1 MAEVWVARYLPSALA
16 CSAYQC
22 VLSRG
27 RDRPTVLCGL
37 GHAVLPYQP
46 FCCGWINKR
55 HIDLVSVL
63 LAELLKRPVG
73 DKGVHDSKLAGG
85 NPGLY
90 LGHGHAKKIR
100 YSFPRICVIPGCQ
113 DRGDSF
119 DGGGVQRCTNLV
131 TEYRQGACR
140 YARIAHSQHAVSDE
154 ATEMMGAT
162 YA

>member
-1 MAEVWVARYLPSALA
+1 MPKVWVAGYLPSALA
-16 CSAYQC
+16 CSDYQC

-46 FCCGWINKR
+46 FCCGRINQR

-85 NPGLY
+85 NPGLH

-100 YSFPRICVIPGCQ
+100 CPFPRVCVIASCQ
-113 DRGDSF
+113 SRGDSF

-131 TEYRQGACR
+131 AEYRQGACR
-140 YARIAHSQHAVSDE
+140 YARIAHSEHSIPDE
-154 ATEMMGAT
+154 ISQSGGTDAQ
-162 YA
+162 

>member
-1 MAEVWVARYLPSALA
+1 MPKEWVPSYLLSALA
-16 CSAYQC
+16 CSDHQR

-27 RDRPTVLCGL
+27 RDRPTALCGL

-46 FCCGWINKR
+46 FCCGRINKR

-73 DKGVHDSKLAGG
+73 DKRVHDSKLAGG

-100 YSFPRICVIPGCQ
+100 CPIPRECVIASCQ
-113 DRGDSF
+113 SRGDSF
-119 DGGGVQRCTNLV
+119 DGGGVQRCTRLV
-131 TEYRQGACR
+131 AQYLQGACR
-140 YARIAHSQHAVSDE
+140 YARIAHPEHAVSDE
-154 ATEMMGAT
+154 ISQSSGT
-162 YA
+162 YAQ